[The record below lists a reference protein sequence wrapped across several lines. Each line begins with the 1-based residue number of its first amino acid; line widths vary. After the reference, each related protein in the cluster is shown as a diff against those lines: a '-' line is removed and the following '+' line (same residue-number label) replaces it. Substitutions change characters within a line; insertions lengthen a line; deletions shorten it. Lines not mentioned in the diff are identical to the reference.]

1 MDRAD
6 EGGSIAAQAGW
17 EAVLDGFA
25 RSLPGP
31 LTVLDEDSPADGPPS
46 SLVAAVVHPD
56 EGDERWRAMAEAAR
70 RRVRDG
76 GLLVLRTGGRSD
88 DERLPPGR
96 RESWTSR
103 FQDLMRDGFTVHGS
117 GDGSASFRRAPTTV
131 LYLAPWVVFGGSDKG
146 TVDWLRHMPRDSF
159 RCHLVTTQPS
169 ENPLFAAAESLTDE
183 AWSLPD
189 LMPGSAM
196 PQFIVNFVASR
207 NVDVVHIMNSRL
219 AFDLLPTLKGAFPFL
234 RTVVQLHVEEEDR
247 SGYCRFV
254 TTRYGN
260 LVDAFSVT
268 SEDLRSKLRRYDV
281 SPSKTHVIYTGLDV
295 TEEFDPDRPPPAP
308 PPLRTR
314 RGRGLDILFPARL
327 TAQKDP
333 LLMVRVAAA
342 LRDAGSDSVI
352 HVVGDGELR
361 GEVEAAV
368 AAARLQDRVVLHGS
382 SYDMAAWYRATD
394 VTLLTSTFEGMPFVI
409 FEALGMARPVVV
421 PDLGGSRELVDDE
434 VGFLVRRRDSV
445 DEYVAALLRLER
457 DPQLRAAQGKAGRR
471 RIVEGYTVGHM
482 ASAHAD
488 LYRRL
493 AAQHA
498 VAGLLA

>member
-1 MDRAD
+1 MA
-6 EGGSIAAQAGW
+6 AAQGW
-17 EAVLDGFA
+17 DAVLEGLAISD
-25 RSLPGP
+25 PGP
-31 LTVLDEDSPADGPPS
+31 AALLDGDPDPHGLPAPLVVGAVSPEDT
-46 SLVAAVVHPD
+46 
-56 EGDERWRAMAEAAR
+56 DERWLALARAAR
-70 RRVRDG
+70 ERVGVG
-76 GLLVLRTGGRSD
+76 GYLVLRRSEERRLTADAAAVWAGRF
-88 DERLPPGR
+88 E
-96 RESWTSR
+96 
-103 FQDLMRDGFTVHGS
+103 DLVRAGFTVHGA
-117 GDGSASFRRAPTTV
+117 GRASASFRRAPTTV
-131 LYLAPWVVFGGSDKG
+131 LYLAPWVTFGGSDKG
-146 TVDWLRHMPRDSF
+146 TLDWLRHMPRPSF
-159 RCHLVTTQPS
+159 RCHLLTTQPS
-169 ENPLFAAAESLTDE
+169 ENELFGAAEELADE
-183 AWSLPD
+183 AWALPD

-207 NVDVVHIMNSRL
+207 NVDVLHIMNSRL
-219 AFDLLPTLKGAFPFL
+219 GYDMLPALKAAFPHL

-268 SEDLRSKLRRYDV
+268 SEDLRHKLRRYDV
-281 SPSKTHVIYTGLDV
+281 SPSKMHVIFTGLDV
-295 TEEFDPDRPPPAP
+295 QDEFDPDRPHPRPRGFVGGA
-308 PPLRTR
+308 
-314 RGRGLDILFPARL
+314 GRGLDILFPARL

-342 LRDAGSDSVI
+342 LRDAGSESVV

-361 GEVEAAV
+361 GDVEAAV
-368 AAARLQDRVVLHGS
+368 DSSGLEGRVVLHGP
-382 SYDMAAWYRATD
+382 SYEMAAWYQATD

-409 FEALGMARPVVV
+409 FEALGMGRPVVV

-445 DEYVAALLRLER
+445 EEYVAALLRLER
-457 DPQLRAAQGKAGRR
+457 DPALRASMGAAGRR

-482 ASAHAD
+482 AAAHAE
-488 LYRRL
+488 LYQRL